1 MLLPQVCKL
10 RERLQ
15 EQRQAREL
23 EQHKHAVALTD
34 LRAKLHEEKLREIA
48 AVRESLARQHDIE
61 LARAIKI
68 RDAEVQR
75 LQGLVNALR
84 DGAADKLKNALLG
97 EAREEARR
105 AFDGER
111 LKLQQ
116 EVGCSICIG
125 DNNSVLVMFV
135 EKHGRVTCDVTRC
148 TQALMTA
155 STLHLVFSASH
166 KVELSFMC
174 FLSMQQ
180 CHWIHIS
187 LFKALWH
194 GLSIVVAVLMFLIY
208 CDLTKLLN
216 ECCRFFEVNLCS

>member
-48 AVRESLARQHDIE
+48 AVREALARQHDIE

-116 EVGCSICIG
+116 EVCCSICIG
-125 DNNSVLVMFV
+125 DNNAVLVMFV

-148 TQALMTA
+148 TQELCTCFHTTSGILCFSQSRAQ
-155 STLHLVFSASH
+155 LHLLLVHVAMSLEPHQHMHFGIGCQLWW
-166 KVELSFMC
+166 LS
-174 FLSMQQ
+174 
-180 CHWIHIS
+180 
-187 LFKALWH
+187 
-194 GLSIVVAVLMFLIY
+194 
-208 CDLTKLLN
+208 
-216 ECCRFFEVNLCS
+216 

>member
-1 MLLPQVCKL
+1 MCKL

-48 AVRESLARQHDIE
+48 AVREGLARQHDVE
-61 LARAIKI
+61 LARSIKI

-84 DGAADKLKNALLG
+84 DGAADKLKTALLG
-97 EAREEARR
+97 EAREEAKK

-116 EVGCSICIG
+116 EVGSSMLIWYR
-125 DNNSVLVMFV
+125 NHLAS
-135 EKHGRVTCDVTRC
+135 KHLFFDMMLLPFFGYKRRPLLCEVVGRVFD
-148 TQALMTA
+148 
-155 STLHLVFSASH
+155 
-166 KVELSFMC
+166 SF
-174 FLSMQQ
+174 
-180 CHWIHIS
+180 
-187 LFKALWH
+187 
-194 GLSIVVAVLMFLIY
+194 
-208 CDLTKLLN
+208 
-216 ECCRFFEVNLCS
+216 EC

>member
-1 MLLPQVCKL
+1 MAEYLSQVCKL

-23 EQHKHAVALTD
+23 EQHKHAVVVTD

-48 AVRESLARQHDIE
+48 AVREVLARQHDVE

-116 EVGCSICIG
+116 EVGCS
-125 DNNSVLVMFV
+125 MY
-135 EKHGRVTCDVTRC
+135 RC
-148 TQALMTA
+148 R
-155 STLHLVFSASH
+155 
-166 KVELSFMC
+166 KVELNLC
-174 FLSMQQ
+174 FLFMQE
-180 CHWIHIS
+180 CHWMHIS
-187 LFKALWH
+187 IFKALWH
-194 GLSIVVAVLMFLIY
+194 
-208 CDLTKLLN
+208 
-216 ECCRFFEVNLCS
+216 

>member
-1 MLLPQVCKL
+1 MCKL

-48 AVRESLARQHDIE
+48 AVREGLARQHEVE
-61 LARAIKI
+61 LARSIKI

-84 DGAADKLKNALLG
+84 DGAADKLKTALLG
-97 EAREEARR
+97 EAREEAKK

-116 EVGCSICIG
+116 EVGS
-125 DNNSVLVMFV
+125 SMFAWYLNHLSQ
-135 EKHGRVTCDVTRC
+135 KNMF
-148 TQALMTA
+148 LMML
-155 STLHLVFSASH
+155 LHLMD
-166 KVELSFMC
+166 ENGGLC
-174 FLSMQQ
+174 FVCLT
-180 CHWIHIS
+180 
-187 LFKALWH
+187 
-194 GLSIVVAVLMFLIY
+194 VLNF
-208 CDLTKLLN
+208 DKG
-216 ECCRFFEVNLCS
+216 V

>member
-1 MLLPQVCKL
+1 MSFYQVCKL

-48 AVRESLARQHDIE
+48 AIRETLARQHEAE

-68 RDAEVQR
+68 RDTEVQR

-84 DGAADKLKNALLG
+84 DGAADKLKNALLA

-111 LKLQQ
+111 IKLQQ
-116 EVGCSICIG
+116 EVGFSRYRGDKYNFFTCQIVESRTCIG
-125 DNNSVLVMFV
+125 YM
-135 EKHGRVTCDVTRC
+135 
-148 TQALMTA
+148 
-155 STLHLVFSASH
+155 
-166 KVELSFMC
+166 
-174 FLSMQQ
+174 
-180 CHWIHIS
+180 
-187 LFKALWH
+187 
-194 GLSIVVAVLMFLIY
+194 LI
-208 CDLTKLLN
+208 
-216 ECCRFFEVNLCS
+216 

>member
-1 MLLPQVCKL
+1 MSLPQVCKL

-48 AVRESLARQHDIE
+48 AVREALARQHDVE

-116 EVGCSICIG
+116 EVAGQPP
-125 DNNSVLVMFV
+125 SVY
-135 EKHGRVTCDVTRC
+135 CDI
-148 TQALMTA
+148 TQRSQVFIRA
-155 STLHLVFSASH
+155 STLHRQFSAQLH
-166 KVELSFMC
+166 
-174 FLSMQQ
+174 
-180 CHWIHIS
+180 
-187 LFKALWH
+187 
-194 GLSIVVAVLMFLIY
+194 VLL
-208 CDLTKLLN
+208 DVTRSTSAHLKPRV
-216 ECCRFFEVNLCS
+216 CCRVWWLPDVSELL

>member
-1 MLLPQVCKL
+1 MTGLLASYVTNSKICSLTQVCKL

-15 EQRQAREL
+15 ELRQAREL

-34 LRAKLHEEKLREIA
+34 LRAKLHEEKLRETA
-48 AVRESLARQHDIE
+48 AVREALARQHDVE

-116 EVGCSICIG
+116 EVG
-125 DNNSVLVMFV
+125 V
-135 EKHGRVTCDVTRC
+135 
-148 TQALMTA
+148 A
-155 STLHLVFSASH
+155 
-166 KVELSFMC
+166 
-174 FLSMQQ
+174 
-180 CHWIHIS
+180 
-187 LFKALWH
+187 
-194 GLSIVVAVLMFLIY
+194 AVLQTTINFS
-208 CDLTKLLN
+208 C
-216 ECCRFFEVNLCS
+216 

>member
-1 MLLPQVCKL
+1 MSLSQVCKL

-15 EQRQAREL
+15 EQRKAREL

-48 AVRESLARQHDIE
+48 AVREGLARQHDVE

-116 EVGCSICIG
+116 EVGCSMYAGAIHA
-125 DNNSVLVMFV
+125 VLLLFPAYIVKKISQQSRAQSYVLQNF
-135 EKHGRVTCDVTRC
+135 G
-148 TQALMTA
+148 
-155 STLHLVFSASH
+155 SH
-166 KVELSFMC
+166 CMPLTV
-174 FLSMQQ
+174 
-180 CHWIHIS
+180 
-187 LFKALWH
+187 FKAYIGVIWI
-194 GLSIVVAVLMFLIY
+194 S
-208 CDLTKLLN
+208 
-216 ECCRFFEVNLCS
+216 E

>member
-1 MLLPQVCKL
+1 MCEVVIMEWRSLLLSFSQVCKL

-48 AVRESLARQHDIE
+48 AARETLARQHEVE

-68 RDAEVQR
+68 RDVEVQR

-116 EVGCSICIG
+116 EVGSR
-125 DNNSVLVMFV
+125 
-135 EKHGRVTCDVTRC
+135 E
-148 TQALMTA
+148 
-155 STLHLVFSASH
+155 
-166 KVELSFMC
+166 ELYS
-174 FLSMQQ
+174 
-180 CHWIHIS
+180 
-187 LFKALWH
+187 K
-194 GLSIVVAVLMFLIY
+194 
-208 CDLTKLLN
+208 
-216 ECCRFFEVNLCS
+216 

>member
-1 MLLPQVCKL
+1 MCKL

-48 AVRESLARQHDIE
+48 AVREGLARQHDVE
-61 LARAIKI
+61 LARSIKI

-84 DGAADKLKNALLG
+84 DGAADKLKTALLG
-97 EAREEARR
+97 EAREEAKK

-116 EVGCSICIG
+116 EVGSSMLTWYRNHLAKKNWFF
-125 DNNSVLVMFV
+125 DDAFTFV
-135 EKHGRVTCDVTRC
+135 RIKTEAF
-148 TQALMTA
+148 AL
-155 STLHLVFSASH
+155 
-166 KVELSFMC
+166 
-174 FLSMQQ
+174 
-180 CHWIHIS
+180 
-187 LFKALWH
+187 
-194 GLSIVVAVLMFLIY
+194 
-208 CDLTKLLN
+208 
-216 ECCRFFEVNLCS
+216 

>member
-1 MLLPQVCKL
+1 MHHTISDALRSVDSHNDAHLTGLLLSIMSSQVCKL

-34 LRAKLHEEKLREIA
+34 LRAKLHEEKLRDVA
-48 AVRESLARQHDIE
+48 TAREALTRQHEVE

-68 RDAEVQR
+68 RDTEVQR

-105 AFDGER
+105 AYDGER

-116 EVGCSICIG
+116 EVSSI
-125 DNNSVLVMFV
+125 
-135 EKHGRVTCDVTRC
+135 
-148 TQALMTA
+148 
-155 STLHLVFSASH
+155 
-166 KVELSFMC
+166 
-174 FLSMQQ
+174 
-180 CHWIHIS
+180 
-187 LFKALWH
+187 
-194 GLSIVVAVLMFLIY
+194 
-208 CDLTKLLN
+208 
-216 ECCRFFEVNLCS
+216 

>member
-1 MLLPQVCKL
+1 MSPLQVCKL

-48 AVRESLARQHDIE
+48 AVREALARQHDVE

-116 EVGCSICIG
+116 EVARQPPSI
-125 DNNSVLVMFV
+125 
-135 EKHGRVTCDVTRC
+135 HWDVTQC
-148 TQALMTA
+148 SQVLITA
-155 STLHLVFSASH
+155 STLHLQFSARLQVLLVHVTMSREPH
-166 KVELSFMC
+166 
-174 FLSMQQ
+174 Q
-180 CHWIHIS
+180 HI
-187 LFKALWH
+187 
-194 GLSIVVAVLMFLIY
+194 
-208 CDLTKLLN
+208 
-216 ECCRFFEVNLCS
+216 

>member
-1 MLLPQVCKL
+1 MSLLQVCKL

-48 AVRESLARQHDIE
+48 AVREALARQHDVE

-116 EVGCSICIG
+116 EVPRQPPSIHCDITHCSQ
-125 DNNSVLVMFV
+125 VLI
-135 EKHGRVTCDVTRC
+135 
-148 TQALMTA
+148 TA
-155 STLHLVFSASH
+155 STPPLQFSAQFVTSSTSAH
-166 KVELSFMC
+166 SKP
-174 FLSMQQ
+174 
-180 CHWIHIS
+180 
-187 LFKALWH
+187 
-194 GLSIVVAVLMFLIY
+194 
-208 CDLTKLLN
+208 
-216 ECCRFFEVNLCS
+216 CSSC

>member
-1 MLLPQVCKL
+1 MEFSLSLSVIRSLPPSQVCKL

-34 LRAKLHEEKLREIA
+34 LRAKLHEEKLRELSA
-48 AVRESLARQHDIE
+48 AREALARQHEAE

-68 RDAEVQR
+68 RDGEVMR

-84 DGAADKLKNALLG
+84 DGAADKLKSALLG

-116 EVGCSICIG
+116 EVGGCGRRREGGLCVGSGGVRVLCVCC
-125 DNNSVLVMFV
+125 SVL
-135 EKHGRVTCDVTRC
+135 
-148 TQALMTA
+148 
-155 STLHLVFSASH
+155 
-166 KVELSFMC
+166 
-174 FLSMQQ
+174 
-180 CHWIHIS
+180 
-187 LFKALWH
+187 
-194 GLSIVVAVLMFLIY
+194 
-208 CDLTKLLN
+208 
-216 ECCRFFEVNLCS
+216 

>member
-1 MLLPQVCKL
+1 MKHKLFKHTYCEVKMHTVSRSLFFFVMFVSQVCKL

-48 AVRESLARQHDIE
+48 TAREALSRQHEVE

-68 RDAEVQR
+68 RDTEVQR

-84 DGAADKLKNALLG
+84 DGAADKLKNALLA

-111 LKLQQ
+111 IKLQQ
-116 EVGCSICIG
+116 EVGLTMYVS
-125 DNNSVLVMFV
+125 
-135 EKHGRVTCDVTRC
+135 
-148 TQALMTA
+148 
-155 STLHLVFSASH
+155 
-166 KVELSFMC
+166 
-174 FLSMQQ
+174 
-180 CHWIHIS
+180 
-187 LFKALWH
+187 
-194 GLSIVVAVLMFLIY
+194 
-208 CDLTKLLN
+208 DLKLLN
-216 ECCRFFEVNLCS
+216 GLILHL

>member
-1 MLLPQVCKL
+1 MQFAKKNGWKKYSHLLCPSQVCKL

-34 LRAKLHEEKLREIA
+34 LRAKLHEEKLRDIA
-48 AVRESLARQHDIE
+48 SAREALARQHEVE
-61 LARAIKI
+61 LARTIKI
-68 RDAEVQR
+68 RDTEVQR

-116 EVGCSICIG
+116 EVRCSTSI
-125 DNNSVLVMFV
+125 DNKNVLIIKSPLYILETV
-135 EKHGRVTCDVTRC
+135 
-148 TQALMTA
+148 
-155 STLHLVFSASH
+155 
-166 KVELSFMC
+166 KVP
-174 FLSMQQ
+174 
-180 CHWIHIS
+180 
-187 LFKALWH
+187 
-194 GLSIVVAVLMFLIY
+194 
-208 CDLTKLLN
+208 
-216 ECCRFFEVNLCS
+216 

>member
-1 MLLPQVCKL
+1 MNSFYVWAAIVLFLVSTFSQVCKL

-34 LRAKLHEEKLREIA
+34 LRAKLHEEKLREISSA
-48 AVRESLARQHDIE
+48 REALGRQHEAE
-61 LARAIKI
+61 LSRAIKI
-68 RDAEVQR
+68 RDTEVQR

-116 EVGCSICIG
+116 EVG
-125 DNNSVLVMFV
+125 
-135 EKHGRVTCDVTRC
+135 
-148 TQALMTA
+148 
-155 STLHLVFSASH
+155 
-166 KVELSFMC
+166 SFMC
-174 FLSMQQ
+174 SVTENVIFSFSFTVCVSLVLVFFVLTTSQFLNTFAM
-180 CHWIHIS
+180 
-187 LFKALWH
+187 
-194 GLSIVVAVLMFLIY
+194 LSA
-208 CDLTKLLN
+208 
-216 ECCRFFEVNLCS
+216 RF

>member
-1 MLLPQVCKL
+1 MCKL

-34 LRAKLHEEKLREIA
+34 LRAKLHEEKLREVA
-48 AVRESLARQHDIE
+48 AARESLARQHEVE

-68 RDAEVQR
+68 KDAEAQR

-111 LKLQQ
+111 IKLQQ
-116 EVGCSICIG
+116 EVGRTTYRG
-125 DNNSVLVMFV
+125 
-135 EKHGRVTCDVTRC
+135 H
-148 TQALMTA
+148 
-155 STLHLVFSASH
+155 
-166 KVELSFMC
+166 
-174 FLSMQQ
+174 
-180 CHWIHIS
+180 
-187 LFKALWH
+187 
-194 GLSIVVAVLMFLIY
+194 
-208 CDLTKLLN
+208 
-216 ECCRFFEVNLCS
+216 

>member
-1 MLLPQVCKL
+1 MSTAPRVGINLLLITVHPFCFRLPGLKVQTFKGSHHFAAHSLGKWINTLGNGDIHVYHDDSLTGVSLATVSISQVCKL

-48 AVRESLARQHDIE
+48 LAREALGRQHEAE

-68 RDAEVQR
+68 RDVEMQR

-111 LKLQQ
+111 IKLQQ
-116 EVGCSICIG
+116 EVGCCMYCI
-125 DNNSVLVMFV
+125 
-135 EKHGRVTCDVTRC
+135 
-148 TQALMTA
+148 
-155 STLHLVFSASH
+155 
-166 KVELSFMC
+166 
-174 FLSMQQ
+174 
-180 CHWIHIS
+180 
-187 LFKALWH
+187 
-194 GLSIVVAVLMFLIY
+194 
-208 CDLTKLLN
+208 
-216 ECCRFFEVNLCS
+216 